1 MKRTARTARV
11 SSPMPDA
18 ETLARWLHE
27 ARSVAVLTGAGVSAE
42 SGLAT
47 FRDPEEGLWAKH
59 DPMELATIGAFER
72 DPELVT
78 RWYHWRFTR
87 ARDVEPN
94 PGHHALARLESS
106 LAARGRG
113 FSIITQNIDGLHQR
127 AGSRRV
133 VEIHGTIHRWRC
145 TKTGREKPLA
155 DLSFDRFPVPS
166 DHGGLMR
173 PCVVWFGE
181 SLPEQALR
189 DTFAALER
197 CDLFLSVGTSATV
210 QPAASFIEIAR
221 AAGART
227 VEINKD
233 ATPNTG
239 GVDLALRGPSGVI
252 LPEALAALERLA
264 SAPEPGHTSP

>member
-1 MKRTARTARV
+1 MAQIE
-11 SSPMPDA
+11 M
-18 ETLARWLHE
+18 LARWLVE

-47 FRDPEEGLWAKH
+47 FRDPEEGLWAKY

-87 ARDVEPN
+87 ARDVAPN
-94 PGHHALARLESS
+94 PGHHALARLESF
-106 LAARGRG
+106 LADRDRA
-113 FSIITQNIDGLHQR
+113 FTIITQNIDGLHQR
-127 AGSRRV
+127 AGSERV

-145 TKTGREKPLA
+145 TRTGRERDLA
-155 DLSFDRFPVPS
+155 DLSFERFPVPS
-166 DHGGLMR
+166 EHGGLMR

-181 SLPEQALR
+181 MLPEAALR
-189 DTFAALER
+189 ATFAALQQ

-233 ATPNTG
+233 ATPNTA
-239 GVDLALRGPSGVI
+239 GVDLALRGASGVI
-252 LPEALAALERLA
+252 LPEVVEAMDRLAA
-264 SAPEPGHTSP
+264 SADPGHT